1 MPKAFIDEQERR
13 RARKLRDE
21 IYDVT
26 GWSLPLMFNID
37 TARCGR
43 SVEVESRIVSAD
55 DMLTQ
60 PFTNPDA
67 KVAYLVPWGDMAA
80 GRFLTAALQAG
91 ISLTSA
97 DEAFSMGD
105 KHYPAGT
112 LVIERH
118 ANESTLPGRMQT
130 LAEQTGARI
139 EGVDTS
145 WVTKGPSFGSDKT
158 IQMTAPKIAM
168 AWDEPTSSLSAGNTR
183 FVIEQQ
189 FNYPVTAIRADRLRW
204 ADLSQYQVLIL
215 PSGNYSRD
223 LGKAGADNIGSWV
236 SRGGVL
242 ITLSNATQWAASE
255 SAGLLDAKREYAYS
269 EEKSKS
275 AKDGSLVEGT
285 HIESKDGLID
295 AIENDKDMPDSVA
308 GVLANVEVD
317 QEHWLTA
324 GVNPSVVGMVY
335 GNDIYAP
342 VKLESGKNVAW
353 FASKD
358 NVLASGYLWEENK
371 PQLAYKPFLIHQPHG
386 RGMVISFTQE
396 PTSRAYLDGLNVMF
410 LNTIFRGAAH
420 ANPVR

>member
-1 MPKAFIDEQERR
+1 
-13 RARKLRDE
+13 
-21 IYDVT
+21 
-26 GWSLPLMFNID
+26 MFNID

-91 ISLTSA
+91 ISLKSA

-118 ANESTLPGRMQT
+118 ANESTLPGLMQT

>member
-1 MPKAFIDEQERR
+1 
-13 RARKLRDE
+13 
-21 IYDVT
+21 
-26 GWSLPLMFNID
+26 MFNID

-43 SVEVESRIVSAD
+43 SVEAESRIVSAD
-55 DMLTQ
+55 DKLTQ
-60 PFTNPDA
+60 PFTNPNA

-91 ISLTSA
+91 ISLKSA

-118 ANESTLPGRMQT
+118 ANESTLPGLMQT
-130 LAEQTGARI
+130 LAEQTGARV

-308 GVLANVEVD
+308 GVLANVDVD

>member
-1 MPKAFIDEQERR
+1 
-13 RARKLRDE
+13 
-21 IYDVT
+21 
-26 GWSLPLMFNID
+26 
-37 TARCGR
+37 
-43 SVEVESRIVSAD
+43 
-55 DMLTQ
+55 
-60 PFTNPDA
+60 
-67 KVAYLVPWGDMAA
+67 
-80 GRFLTAALQAG
+80 
-91 ISLTSA
+91 
-97 DEAFSMGD
+97 
-105 KHYPAGT
+105 
-112 LVIERH
+112 
-118 ANESTLPGRMQT
+118 MQT

-255 SAGLLDAKREYAYS
+255 SAGLLDAKREYAYT

-324 GVNPSVVGMVY
+324 GVNPRVVGMVY

>member
-91 ISLTSA
+91 ISLKSA

-118 ANESTLPGRMQT
+118 ANESTLPGLMQT